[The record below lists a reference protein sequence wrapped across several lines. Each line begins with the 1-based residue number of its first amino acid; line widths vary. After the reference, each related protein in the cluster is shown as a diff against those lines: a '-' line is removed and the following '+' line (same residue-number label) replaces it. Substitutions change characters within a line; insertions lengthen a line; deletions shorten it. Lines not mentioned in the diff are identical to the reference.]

1 MFFKSFSFSKC
12 MLKEHCR
19 RSIARNR
26 SWRLISAAGQSRSRS
41 WRKCADIIGRTVL
54 KFHERSC
61 RSNFIFLAHFCL
73 LFTLSITLKALQAL
87 FLATF
92 QKPTPSYVTSDYVAF
107 LALYWLYKVN
117 KVMCDFPDVVIHQ
130 ISKLGRRGGSDNPET

>member
-1 MFFKSFSFSKC
+1 

-19 RSIARNR
+19 RSIARR
-26 SWRLISAAGQSRSRS
+26 KVMETLISAAGQLRSRS

-54 KFHERSC
+54 KFHERSR
-61 RSNFIFLAHFCL
+61 RSNFIFLAHFRL
-73 LFTLSITLKALQAL
+73 LFTLSITLTALQAL

-92 QKPTPSYVTSDYVAF
+92 QKTTPSYVTSDYVAF

-117 KVMCDFPDVVIHQ
+117 KVTCDFPDVRPYILLYGQSRVGAASIVI
-130 ISKLGRRGGSDNPET
+130 

>member
-1 MFFKSFSFSKC
+1 M
-12 MLKEHCR
+12 ET
-19 RSIARNR
+19 
-26 SWRLISAAGQSRSRS
+26 LISAAGQSRSRS

-117 KVMCDFPDVVIHQ
+117 KVMCDFSD
-130 ISKLGRRGGSDNPET
+130 GSFSFMQSLLCFKQPSMQKKKANSCS